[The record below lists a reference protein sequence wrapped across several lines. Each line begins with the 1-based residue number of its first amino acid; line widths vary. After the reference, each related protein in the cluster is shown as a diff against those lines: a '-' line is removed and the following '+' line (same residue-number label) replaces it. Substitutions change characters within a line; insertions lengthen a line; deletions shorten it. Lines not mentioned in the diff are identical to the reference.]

1 MGTLLPEVYHSESSL
16 FCQIKQL
23 LKVQLYYVIYFFLDI
38 ILLPAE
44 EDFVEVLQDLQ
55 FEVETQTQPIC
66 IPVSPEDDTIF
77 ETDEFFN
84 LEIIAIPPV
93 DNSLSSQ
100 SIASVT
106 IINDDGKKIYAFH
119 SFIFSPNRLDHQV

>member
-23 LKVQLYYVIYFFLDI
+23 LKVQLYYVKYFFLDI
-38 ILLPAE
+38 LPPAE

-66 IPVSPEDDTIF
+66 IPVSPETDTIF

-100 SIASVT
+100 STASVT
-106 IINDDGKKIYAFH
+106 IINDDGKKI
-119 SFIFSPNRLDHQV
+119 